1 MKYKFNEHWDPKLHK
16 YKENIVGFNKTVLKY
31 QLSYFLKEQF
41 QKNLTEVT
49 NTKNSDGL
57 SASDKMAMNMS
68 KIDEG
73 SVIMADINLE
83 ETIRR
88 LEEMIDVPITDEEI
102 QYYRDHM
109 YPSSLQI
116 QLIYSYY
123 AKYFG
128 NYQDLNL
135 AIRRDYIRLA
145 LMLKKKLLIESGYES
160 NEKGEIHQVALP
172 YILTGNLED
181 QVRTRVIRNN
191 KFISKIQ
198 ESYLYQNLV
207 ENKYRF
213 LNEIKPDYILSLL
226 SQFINTKF
234 SYVVYEKQDLLGQEI
249 KYSED
254 KISDEILFFLN
265 SI

>member
-1 MKYKFNEHWDPKLHK
+1 
-16 YKENIVGFNKTVLKY
+16 
-31 QLSYFLKEQF
+31 
-41 QKNLTEVT
+41 
-49 NTKNSDGL
+49 
-57 SASDKMAMNMS
+57 MNMS

-234 SYVVYEKQDLLGQEI
+234 SYVVYEKPDLLGQEI

>member
-1 MKYKFNEHWDPKLHK
+1 
-16 YKENIVGFNKTVLKY
+16 
-31 QLSYFLKEQF
+31 
-41 QKNLTEVT
+41 
-49 NTKNSDGL
+49 
-57 SASDKMAMNMS
+57 MNMS